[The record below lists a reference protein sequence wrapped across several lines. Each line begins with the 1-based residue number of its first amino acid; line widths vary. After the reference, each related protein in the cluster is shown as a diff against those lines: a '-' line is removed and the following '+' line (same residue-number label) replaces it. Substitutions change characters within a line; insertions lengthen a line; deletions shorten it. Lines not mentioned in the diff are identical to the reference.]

1 LLDARLG
8 DVGSAVVRGE
18 ALAREPL
25 GRIED
30 GVEGFERVRGEAGEF
45 EQAGERPQLT
55 GGEAPFALAEQA
67 YRSCW

>member
-1 LLDARLG
+1 
-8 DVGSAVVRGE
+8 VRGE
-18 ALAREPL
+18 ALARQAL
-25 GRIED
+25 RGIED
-30 GVEGFERVRGEAGEF
+30 RVECFEGMRGEAGML